1 ANEPTAR
8 RTPAGTSHRALQ
20 RLAALPDRDRFA
32 PPRTGNR
39 GMTVT
44 TVEKRRRRTSAAP
57 AKPRASSRG
66 WIWAVVQIA
75 ALATEVFLLLFLLA
89 QPAFRPQHVQVS
101 GLRHL
106 TAAQIRSALSLPPDR
121 NIFFLSQAELA
132 QRVQALPWVRS
143 AAVSLALPDRVS
155 VAVTEWRPSA
165 VLQVGETT
173 YYVNDLGVV
182 LDPAA
187 EAGGLPVIN
196 RPDFGQARAGQH
208 AVGGDLLPM
217 LLQVRSGF
225 AAAFKVSLMSFQ
237 LDRREVLSAQT
248 DRGWSIIFGQMVT
261 SADRASLEPK
271 LAALR
276 SLSTRLDLTSAPIQY
291 VNLENPGA
299 PAVQLRGHK

>member
-1 ANEPTAR
+1 
-8 RTPAGTSHRALQ
+8 
-20 RLAALPDRDRFA
+20 
-32 PPRTGNR
+32 
-39 GMTVT
+39 MTVST
-44 TVEKRRRRTSAAP
+44 IEKRRRRMTAAP
-57 AKPRASSRG
+57 AKAKASSRG
-66 WIWAVVQIA
+66 WIWAVAQLTVVA
-75 ALATEVFLLLFLLA
+75 AEVFIVLFLLA

-101 GLRHL
+101 GVSHL
-106 TAAQIRSALSLPPDR
+106 TAAQVRSALNLPADR
-121 NIFFLSQAELA
+121 NIFFLSQAELG

-155 VAVTEWRPSA
+155 VAVTEWKPSA

-196 RPDFGQARAGQH
+196 RPDFGQVRAGQH
-208 AVGGDLLPM
+208 AVGAELLPM
-217 LLQVRSGF
+217 LLQLRSGF
-225 AAAFKVSLMSFQ
+225 SGAYRISLMSFQ

>member
-1 ANEPTAR
+1 
-8 RTPAGTSHRALQ
+8 
-20 RLAALPDRDRFA
+20 
-32 PPRTGNR
+32 
-39 GMTVT
+39 MTVS
-44 TVEKRRRRTSAAP
+44 TVEKRRRTSAAP
-57 AKPRASSRG
+57 AKARASSRG
-66 WIWAVVQIA
+66 WIWAVVQLA
-75 ALATEVFLLLFLLA
+75 ALAAEVFIVLFLLA

-106 TAAQIRSALSLPPDR
+106 TTAQVRSALHLPADR
-121 NIFFLSQAELA
+121 NIFFLSQAELG

-155 VAVTEWRPSA
+155 VAVTEWKPSA

-196 RPDFGQARAGQH
+196 RPDFGQVRPGQH
-208 AVGGDLLPM
+208 AVGGELLPM
-217 LLQVRSGF
+217 LLQLRAGFSG
-225 AAAFKVSLMSFQ
+225 AYRVSLMSFQ

-261 SADRASLEPK
+261 DADRASLEPK

-276 SLSTRLDLTSAPIQY
+276 SLSTRLDLTSASIQY

>member
-1 ANEPTAR
+1 
-8 RTPAGTSHRALQ
+8 
-20 RLAALPDRDRFA
+20 
-32 PPRTGNR
+32 NR

-75 ALATEVFLLLFLLA
+75 ALATEVFILLFLLA

-121 NIFFLSQAELA
+121 NIFFLSQADLA

-165 VLQVGETT
+165 ALPLRATT
-173 YYVNDLGVV
+173 HYVHALRAV

-187 EAGGLPVIN
+187 DP
-196 RPDFGQARAGQH
+196 
-208 AVGGDLLPM
+208 
-217 LLQVRSGF
+217 
-225 AAAFKVSLMSFQ
+225 AA
-237 LDRREVLSAQT
+237 
-248 DRGWSIIFGQMVT
+248 
-261 SADRASLEPK
+261 P
-271 LAALR
+271 
-276 SLSTRLDLTSAPIQY
+276 
-291 VNLENPGA
+291 
-299 PAVQLRGHK
+299 